1 MVCFLTMIEPYRDN
15 VSKTNKDVLKS
26 YSQMYRKL
34 QPALLQSIVYSKLA
48 YVSSQK
54 AQPPIDKKRL
64 LLCFISIQSSHK
76 RLINLIK
83 KYYICVMLMM
93 RNH

>member
-1 MVCFLTMIEPYRDN
+1 MVCFLTMIEPNRDN

-48 YVSSQK
+48 YVSSQET
-54 AQPPIDKKRL
+54 QPTIDKKKVIIV
-64 LLCFISIQSSHK
+64 FYKHTEFS
-76 RLINLIK
+76 
-83 KYYICVMLMM
+83 
-93 RNH
+93 